1 MEIWWRRKLIA
12 LMPCFNHI
20 SRCSP
25 DVELLVPT
33 PKIWADFWLMN
44 IQESRLLSGLPG
56 GCLQKGMSQSKYFHT
71 FCGEPACSYRE
82 NKKGKCKVISR
93 KNNSDLIIDIFFL
106 LTLHLD
112 KRAITLA
119 EKILLYKQI
128 IKKLP
133 YTNWNWETLEAL
145 GFFYPSLDTFS

>member
-1 MEIWWRRKLIA
+1 
-12 LMPCFNHI
+12 MPCFNHI
-20 SRCSP
+20 WRCSP
-25 DVELLVPT
+25 VVELLVPT

-44 IQESRLLSGLPG
+44 IQEPRLLSEPPG

-119 EKILLYKQI
+119 EKSALISANNQEITVYKL
-128 IKKLP
+128 KLG
-133 YTNWNWETLEAL
+133 NF
-145 GFFYPSLDTFS
+145 GSSGFFFYPSLDTFS